1 MAALN
6 ELAIL
11 IRRFFRLDLGYIHC
25 KWSLNHLSIG
35 NGLPFTGPDASIVSL
50 IHCNVKESVF
60 LTNNGMLFFFF
71 SRTLLGA
78 NSMPTSNGQLAG
90 CRFNLTLCDH
100 KCARCGGMA
109 ISLFSLG
116 SYIG

>member
-71 SRTLLGA
+71 RGRYWEQTVCLPQMGNLLDVD
-78 NSMPTSNGQLAG
+78 
-90 CRFNLTLCDH
+90 LT
-100 KCARCGGMA
+100 
-109 ISLFSLG
+109 
-116 SYIG
+116 